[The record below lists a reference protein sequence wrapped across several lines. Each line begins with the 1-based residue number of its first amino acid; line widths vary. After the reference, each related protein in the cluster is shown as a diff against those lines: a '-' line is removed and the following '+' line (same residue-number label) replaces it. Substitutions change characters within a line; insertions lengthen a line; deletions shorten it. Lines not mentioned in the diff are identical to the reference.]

1 MSTPALSIPFIEE
14 EGLTLGPAPGS
25 PGRVQLSGVGEAE
38 GAAVLGRFL
47 GILHEQAL
55 AHGLSEVTLELSK
68 LDFINSSC
76 LKAMVAWIYK
86 VDTEG
91 RPYTIRLLRDASKHW
106 QKTSLAT
113 LQRLAPAVVV
123 IEEG

>member
-1 MSTPALSIPFIEE
+1 MSLAVLKLPLIEE
-14 EGLTLGPAPGS
+14 EGLTLGPIAES
-25 PGRVQLSGVGEAE
+25 PGRVRLAGTGEAE

-47 GILHEQAL
+47 GLLHEHAL
-55 AHGLSEVTLELSK
+55 AQELHEVTLELQE
-68 LDFINSSC
+68 LEFINSSC

-91 RPYTIRLLRDASKHW
+91 RPYTIRLVRDPSKHW

-113 LQRLAPAVVV
+113 LQRLAPDVVS
-123 IEEG
+123 IEDR

>member
-1 MSTPALSIPFIEE
+1 MSTPLPIPFVEE
-14 EGLTLGPAPGS
+14 EGLSLGPVPGA
-25 PGRVQLSGVGEAE
+25 PGRVQLAGIGEAE

-47 GILHEQAL
+47 GVLHDQAI
-55 AHGLSEVTLELSK
+55 AAKWAEVTLELER
-68 LDFINSSC
+68 LEFINSSC

-91 RPYTIRLLRDASKHW
+91 RPYTIRLIRDAGKHW

-113 LQRLAPAVVV
+113 LQRLAPSVV
-123 IEEG
+123 IIQDR